1 MIKFNLQ
8 LFALKSNMVY
18 INDGASNKKK
28 EEKKAGNTL
37 NTQESIVDYLK
48 SQGNDSSYAARQD
61 LAKSLGISNYS
72 GSYEQNVQMLNA
84 LKNPQT
90 NSTPKPTKAVMN
102 TNAPSPT
109 PTNAVLDANEPAAQP
124 TKTALNGVDQATLD
138 KMNSSFTASEGTTN
152 AQNEANSYLQN
163 VKDLANTKDIIS
175 QDTWD
180 AINKQFSASSAYND
194 AMNYTNG
201 LLQQLSSG
209 KTSYSDKVDAMIAQ
223 IQNRDPFSYD
233 VDKDTL
239 FQQALASAMNSGQTA
254 MQNTIGQASDLTGG
268 YGSSYATSAA
278 NQQYNAYIQDAYN
291 NLPEYYQMALEA
303 YQMEGE
309 DMYNQLAMLSDA
321 DSKEYERLYNS
332 WNANFSNAQNMY
344 NNEYNAWRDSVNNAF
359 NSAGLQLEE
368 HGQLFDQAYN
378 TYNAVA
384 NNAQQMYQN
393 EYNAWADQVNNAFKN
408 AGMLNQ
414 DYWNTTNFNED
425 VRQYNETLA
434 FNKQTHA
441 DDMTYKYS
449 ALEQDKLQ
457 HEAEM
462 TYKNNALKQDN
473 DQFYASLNAKVGD
486 NGNDMSYSELSN
498 TELKAIE
505 ERYAQAGGGAAGE
518 EAVDAYLSMI
528 GKNNLSDEAMSAL
541 SDTLS
546 NTAIPLQYQNWAK
559 SKDTM
564 NGIFGVGELWGRED
578 GNDQFTYNG
587 QTMTL
592 NQLKKLIEVSDMS
605 DEEKQL
611 FLNKLLSQTSR

>member
-8 LFALKSNMVY
+8 LFAL
-18 INDGASNKKK
+18 NKKDK
-28 EEKKAGNTL
+28 EK
-37 NTQESIVDYLK
+37 I
-48 SQGNDSSYAARQD
+48 
-61 LAKSLGISNYS
+61 
-72 GSYEQNVQMLNA
+72 
-84 LKNPQT
+84 
-90 NSTPKPTKAVMN
+90 
-102 TNAPSPT
+102 T
-109 PTNAVLDANEPAAQP
+109 PTNAVLDTSKPAAQP
-124 TKTALNGVDQATLD
+124 TQLAQNTNVANGAKMNGVDQATLD
-138 KMNSSFTASEGTTN
+138 KMNSSFTASTNTTN

-175 QDTWD
+175 QNTWD

-209 KTSYSDKVDAMIAQ
+209 KTSYSDKVDAMISQ
-223 IQNRDPFSYD
+223 IQNREAFSYD

-254 MQNTIGQASDLTGG
+254 MQNTIGQASALTGG

-321 DSKEYERLYNS
+321 DAKEYERLYNS

-359 NSAGLQLEE
+359 NSAGLQLQE

-393 EYNAWADQVNNAFKN
+393 EYNKWADEVNNAFKN
-408 AGMLNQ
+408 ASMLNQ

-425 VRQYNETLA
+425 VRQYEKNFAEDVRQFDQTFAENVRQFDTSFNEDVRQFDETLA
-434 FNKQTHA
+434 FNKTQHA
-441 DDMTYKYS
+441 DDMAYKNN
-449 ALEQDKLQ
+449 ALAQSQAQ

-462 TYKNNALKQDN
+462 AYKNSALAQSQAQHDAEMAYKDKALQQD
-473 DQFYASLNAKVGD
+473 DTQFYASLNAKS
-486 NGNDMSYSELSN
+486 NESGNPNDSGLKEP
-498 TELKAIE
+498 TETQKSKAL
-505 ERYAQAGGGAAGE
+505 
-518 EAVDAYLSMI
+518 DAYNT
-528 GKNNLSDEAMSAL
+528 GGMSAL
-541 SDTLS
+541 NQYINSVQS
-546 NTAIPLQYQNWAK
+546 NVDKDMIAEYVGEYGQLPLEQRTFTK
-559 SKDTM
+559 TKDTT
-564 NGIFGVGELWGRED
+564 NWFWGVDNNDKVVDEYGNEYRIDELPESLQKD
-578 GNDQFTYNG
+578 LTK
-587 QTMTL
+587 
-592 NQLKKLIEVSDMS
+592 LKKNQSYTM
-605 DEEKQL
+605 K
-611 FLNKLLSQTSR
+611 